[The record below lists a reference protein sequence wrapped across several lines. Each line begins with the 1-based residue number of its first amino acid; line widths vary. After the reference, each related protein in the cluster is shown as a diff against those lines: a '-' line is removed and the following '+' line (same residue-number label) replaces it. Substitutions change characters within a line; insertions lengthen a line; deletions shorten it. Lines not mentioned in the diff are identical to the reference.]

1 MDDSTTTIPTTYY
14 WYSEKA
20 ATTKSQ
26 CPDSL
31 DVLNYVVN
39 YVVNSDGLVKS
50 PYTLMTN
57 SDRNTIDKVMS
68 FYHWDDTVLVGA
80 IGSDIPQGIPE
91 YVARVYTVEPHL
103 RPGKM

>member
-1 MDDSTTTIPTTYY
+1 MDGATIIPTTYY

-20 ATTKSQ
+20 AKMNSF

-31 DVLNYVVN
+31 DALNYVN

-91 YVARVYTVEPHL
+91 YVDRVHTL
-103 RPGKM
+103 RNS